1 LQKTALCQEVIQLFD
16 WVLFLKIVIAVL
28 EAILQNLPVV

>member
-1 LQKTALCQEVIQLFD
+1 LQKTALYQEVIQLFD